1 MRDQNRIDLR
11 SAQSVN
17 NRISCDAQVAKTVDT
32 LVCCRPNIAF
42 TVLEE
47 FEYIVARQTIC
58 PSKMLYSV
66 PIDAIHP
73 LVAGPY
79 PQGTLAIHQQ
89 GFNAQIAAVES
100 RCDPG

>member
-1 MRDQNRIDLR
+1 VILPKDTQAAIAPNPERAVMRDQNRIDLR

-47 FEYIVARQTIC
+47 FEYMSLDK
-58 PSKMLYSV
+58 PSALRKCS
-66 PIDAIHP
+66 
-73 LVAGPY
+73 
-79 PQGTLAIHQQ
+79 TL
-89 GFNAQIAAVES
+89 S
-100 RCDPG
+100 R